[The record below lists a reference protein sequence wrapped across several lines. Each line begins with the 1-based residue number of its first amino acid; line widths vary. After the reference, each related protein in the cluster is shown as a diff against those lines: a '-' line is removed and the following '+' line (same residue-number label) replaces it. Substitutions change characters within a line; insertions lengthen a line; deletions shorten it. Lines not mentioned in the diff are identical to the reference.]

1 MRISLGFR
9 RRYGTS
15 AHMTLVDKSL
25 FTATP
30 VFRARRRKLTVR
42 VEVVGGDGPAQ
53 EAIARDVSP
62 QGMSAVARI
71 SAPPAGEVV
80 AVALPDGS
88 SLWGVVRWAEGKA
101 FGVEF
106 DTSSR
111 GEAVVGALPA

>member
-1 MRISLGFR
+1 
-9 RRYGTS
+9 
-15 AHMTLVDKSL
+15 MTLVDKSL

-42 VEVVGGDGPAQ
+42 VRVAGGQIPDQ
-53 EAIARDVSP
+53 DAIARDVSP
-62 QGMSAVARI
+62 QGMSAIARI
-71 SAPPAGEVV
+71 AAPPAGEVV

-106 DTSSR
+106 DPASH
-111 GEAVVGALPA
+111 EAPVGRALGM